1 MGVEAVNAAVR
12 DSERVGEWC
21 VRDSDLVPM
30 EKVGAE
36 IEGVMDADIVAV
48 WEEVIE
54 VDGGCVD
61 VGSGVVVG
69 TLVAVQLQSLFPGC

>member
-36 IEGVMDADIVAV
+36 IEGVVDADMVAV
-48 WEEVIE
+48 
-54 VDGGCVD
+54 
-61 VGSGVVVG
+61 
-69 TLVAVQLQSLFPGC
+69 

>member
-12 DSERVGEWC
+12 DSELVGEWC

-36 IEGVMDADIVAV
+36 IEGVVDADMVAV
-48 WEEVIE
+48 
-54 VDGGCVD
+54 
-61 VGSGVVVG
+61 
-69 TLVAVQLQSLFPGC
+69 